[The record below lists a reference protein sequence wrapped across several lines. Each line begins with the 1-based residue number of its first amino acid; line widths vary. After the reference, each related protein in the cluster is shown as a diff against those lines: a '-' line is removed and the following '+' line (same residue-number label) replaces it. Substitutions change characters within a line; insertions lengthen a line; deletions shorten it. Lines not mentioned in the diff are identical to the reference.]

1 LLAISYSKHSG
12 QDTVVVDVVG
22 AAVVVGT
29 AVVVEVVGDSVVVVL
44 VVGDNVVLVVG
55 DNVVDVVGANV
66 VEVVGAKVV
75 DVVGDNVVD
84 VVDVVGVIFFTTSL
98 PHFSAN
104 DTNLIQAVLESILQ
118 TILLPTVG
126 K

>member
-1 LLAISYSKHSG
+1 
-12 QDTVVVDVVG
+12 V
-22 AAVVVGT
+22 
-29 AVVVEVVGDSVVVVL
+29 

-66 VEVVGAKVV
+66 VEVVGANVV

-84 VVDVVGVIFFTTSL
+84 VVGERVVVGVIFFTTSL
-98 PHFSAN
+98 PHFSDN
-104 DTNLIQAVLESILQ
+104 DTNLIQSDSESILQ